1 MYKVVAIKHYSV
13 CKATNWSSLVAA
25 HLAELL
31 LFCRWLKLQ
40 IPLFKVTGG
49 GGSSCFPLLRGKG

>member
-1 MYKVVAIKHYSV
+1 MYKVVPIKHSV

-31 LFCRWLKLQ
+31 LCRWLKLQ

-49 GGSSCFPLLRGKG
+49 GSSCFPLLRGKG

>member
-13 CKATNWSSLVAA
+13 CKATKSSLVAA
-25 HLAELL
+25 HLADLL
-31 LFCRWLKLQ
+31 LCRWLKLQ
-40 IPLFKVTGG
+40 ILLFKVTGG